1 MGHVEP
7 TLLPTPPSPPRNLTA
22 VGGDGQVSLTWDPP
36 DDDGGS
42 PLLAYLVYRGDS
54 PGGESLLAG
63 VGLVT
68 SWIDITVT
76 NGHTYY
82 YEVVAT
88 NLIGN
93 SDPSNEAS
101 ATPNPPATPP
111 DPPQGLTATAGD
123 GTVDLAWSAPGSDGG
138 SPVTNYKVYRGTS
151 QNGESFLTELG
162 DVLSYSDTGL
172 NNGQTYYYYVTAV
185 NSIGDS
191 GPSNEA
197 SATPNA
203 PATPPGAPQS
213 LTATAGD
220 ATVVLAWSPPS
231 SDGGAPITNYKVYRG
246 TSSNGEKFL
255 ADAGPVLAYTDTS
268 VNNGRTYYY
277 QVTAKNAA
285 GEGPPSNEASAT
297 PNPPATPPDAPQ
309 GLTAT
314 AGDGTV
320 DLAWSA
326 PGSDGG
332 SPITNYKIYRGGSSN
347 GETLLDTIGDV
358 LSYTDTSVTNGNT
371 YYYKV
376 TAVNEV
382 GEGPPSN
389 EASATPVSG
398 QTVPSPPRSLSAAA
412 GDARVTLGWLAPS
425 SDGGSPITNY
435 TIYRGTSSSGKIL
448 LTTVG
453 NVSAY
458 TDTGVTN
465 GVTYYYVVPAVNGIG
480 ESDPS
485 AG

>member
-138 SPVTNYKVYRGTS
+138 SPITNYKVYRGTS

-203 PATPPGAPQS
+203 PATPFVRRRSADHELQGLPWHVPRR
-213 LTATAGD
+213 GD
-220 ATVVLAWSPPS
+220 APRRC
-231 SDGGAPITNYKVYRG
+231 GAR
-246 TSSNGEKFL
+246 L
-255 ADAGPVLAYTDTS
+255 
-268 VNNGRTYYY
+268 
-277 QVTAKNAA
+277 
-285 GEGPPSNEASAT
+285 
-297 PNPPATPPDAPQ
+297 
-309 GLTAT
+309 GLHGHERQQRA
-314 AGDGTV
+314 
-320 DLAWSA
+320 
-326 PGSDGG
+326 
-332 SPITNYKIYRGGSSN
+332 
-347 GETLLDTIGDV
+347 DV
-358 LSYTDTSVTNGNT
+358 LLPGHC
-371 YYYKV
+371 
-376 TAVNEV
+376 
-382 GEGPPSN
+382 
-389 EASATPVSG
+389 
-398 QTVPSPPRSLSAAA
+398 
-412 GDARVTLGWLAPS
+412 
-425 SDGGSPITNY
+425 
-435 TIYRGTSSSGKIL
+435 
-448 LTTVG
+448 
-453 NVSAY
+453 
-458 TDTGVTN
+458 
-465 GVTYYYVVPAVNGIG
+465 
-480 ESDPS
+480 
-485 AG
+485 